1 MKYKIGYH
9 SLKGARSSNQDRVA
23 YAERDNAIFMV
34 LADGLGGH
42 AGGSIASEIMSKWS
56 IQAFQSIK
64 QPVIT
69 QPSVFLAF
77 TILEAH
83 DQMIAYTKAK
93 FPDIQPRTTCLLCLV
108 QNGYAYW
115 AHVGDSRLYHFR
127 NDQVLERTQDHSTVE
142 RMFQEGLIKEDD
154 MRTHPQKHHVT
165 RCVGGNQKPEIELGK
180 ETRLESGDRL
190 LLCSDG
196 VWEAFEPDEM
206 TAFMRFDPLEEG
218 IEEMLHTAE
227 DKMQHV
233 CDNITAV
240 GLNWHDVATTS
251 EPLQGLSTV
260 NFNPDNPGGH
270 QKKKP
275 DEQKVKTSPEKE
287 PAQTN
292 EESTTPMNKES
303 VQQEIQ
309 NLEAYL
315 DLHQNKPLKPL

>member
-1 MKYKIGYH
+1 MKYKVGYH
-9 SLKGARSSNQDRVA
+9 SLQGARSSNQDRVA

-64 QPVIT
+64 QSVIT
-69 QPSVFLAF
+69 QPSAFLAF

-83 DQMIAYTKAK
+83 DQMIAYTKAR
-93 FPDIQPRTTCLLCLV
+93 FPDMQPRTTCLLCLV

-142 RMFQEGLIKEDD
+142 KMFQKGLIKEED

-165 RCVGGNQKPEIELGK
+165 RCVGGSQKPEIELGK
-180 ETRLESGDRL
+180 ETRLEPGDRL

-196 VWEAFEPDEM
+196 VWEAFEPGEM
-206 TAFMRFDPLEEG
+206 TEFMRLDPLEEG

-240 GLNWHDVATTS
+240 GLNWYDELTTS
-251 EPLQGLSTV
+251 EPLQGLDTV
-260 NFNPDNPGGH
+260 DFNPDKPGG
-270 QKKKP
+270 KK
-275 DEQKVKTSPEKE
+275 EKTIPKKE
-287 PAQTN
+287 PARPN
-292 EESTTPMNKES
+292 EESTAPMNKEV

-309 NLEAYL
+309 DLEAYL
-315 DLHQNKPLKPL
+315 DFHQKKPLKPL